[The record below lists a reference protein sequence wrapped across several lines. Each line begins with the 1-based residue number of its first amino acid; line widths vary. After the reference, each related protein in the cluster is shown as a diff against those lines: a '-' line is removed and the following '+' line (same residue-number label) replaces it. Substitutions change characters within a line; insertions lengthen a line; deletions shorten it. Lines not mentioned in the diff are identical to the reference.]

1 MDRLDFASDSSTTIT
16 RGSLTAVRGYG
27 SAVGNQS
34 YGYHC
39 GGSDGNPKSNID
51 RVDYSNDTPTMSPK
65 GQLSYAFSAMM
76 ADFSNANYG
85 WLAGRS
91 PGPARS
97 IVDRLDFSNDTGT
110 TPARGP
116 LSQST
121 SAAMGVGDANYG
133 YACGG
138 SIDGTYGIS
147 TVNRVDYSND
157 TATASVK
164 GPLSGG
170 RTYGAGASAADNANP

>member
-1 MDRLDFASDSSTTIT
+1 MDRLDFANDSATAVTK
-16 RGSLTAVRGYG
+16 GSLTAARGYG
-27 SAVGNQS
+27 SAVGNQN

-65 GQLSYAFSAMM
+65 GQLSYGFSSDM
-76 ADFSNANYG
+76 ADFSNSNYG

-97 IVDRLDFSNDTGT
+97 IVDRVDFSNDTAT
-110 TPARGP
+110 ASARGP
-116 LSQST
+116 LT
-121 SAAMGVGDANYG
+121 EAKAGAAGTGNANYG

-138 SIDGTYGIS
+138 LLPSYA
-147 TVNRVDYSND
+147 TVTTVERVDYSND
-157 TATASVK
+157 TATASIK
-164 GPLSGG
+164 GPLASA
-170 RTYGAGASAADNANP
+170 RRYGAGVSATDNGL

>member
-1 MDRLDFASDSSTTIT
+1 
-16 RGSLTAVRGYG
+16 
-27 SAVGNQS
+27 
-34 YGYHC
+34 
-39 GGSDGNPKSNID
+39 
-51 RVDYSNDTPTMSPK
+51 MSPK
-65 GQLSYAFSAMM
+65 GQLSFSQSSGM

-97 IVDRLDFSNDTGT
+97 IVDRIDFSNDTGT

-121 SAAMGVGDANYG
+121 AFAMGVGDANYG

-138 SIDGTYGIS
+138 SIDGTPGIS
-147 TVNRVDYSND
+147 TVERVDYSND
-157 TATASVK
+157 TATSSVK

-170 RTYGAGASAADNANP
+170 RVYGGGVSAGDNANP